1 MRQWREWGDTPEGRR
16 ILVAVARWLAA
27 HSPTP
32 RAQFQ
37 TADVARRL
45 ARGQNVYEEES

>member
-1 MRQWREWGDTPEGRR
+1 VEEDL
-16 ILVAVARWLAA
+16 LVAVARWLAA

-32 RAQFQ
+32 RAQLQ

-45 ARGQNVYEEES
+45 ARGQALHEEAA